1 MRFYKKYIGLGTLCL
16 CLLFSATMGHA
27 SSGSTPPSPSQ
38 YVTNLSKIAPQ
49 NFRDLRAMTTP
60 ITVQK
65 VLDGVS
71 FLGQDNQIY
80 RLAGI
85 DIPAPESD
93 MGAQAINALRTLIE
107 GKPIRGYMSK
117 KDSKGRTNRMGQIL
131 IHAVTKDNVWA
142 QGYLIENGLAR
153 VATTISNPEQ
163 ASSMLIIESNARAQG
178 KGIWAKD
185 ESRVISSDDAL
196 NRLNSFQVVE
206 GVITSS
212 ATVRNQMYLNFGIR
226 GQSDWRKDFTVGIS
240 PTLRRALA
248 KNKVNTME
256 LQNARVRVRGWVQNY
271 NGPYIELDHPE
282 QLEILSKGSALP
294 QGAINTPNAPRVDA
308 PHIDAPKLET
318 DMKSHEEITTDQTQ

>member
-1 MRFYKKYIGLGTLCL
+1 
-16 CLLFSATMGHA
+16 MGHA
-27 SSGSTPPSPSQ
+27 SSGTPPTSATSPSQ

-85 DIPAPESD
+85 DIPVPDSD
-93 MGAQAINALRTLIE
+93 AGMQSITALRTLIE
-107 GKPIRGYMSK
+107 GKPLRGYMSK

-131 IHAVTKDNVWA
+131 IHATTKDNVWV

-163 ASSMLIIESNARAQG
+163 ASSMLSIENNARAEK
-178 KGIWAKD
+178 KGIWSN
-185 ESRVISSDDAL
+185 ESSRVITSDEAL
-196 NRLNSFQVVE
+196 THLNSFQVVE
-206 GVITSS
+206 GVVTSS
-212 ATVRNQMYLNFGIR
+212 ATVRNQMFLNFGIR
-226 GQSDWRKDFTVGIS
+226 GQSDWRKDFTIGIS
-240 PTLRRALA
+240 PALRRSLA
-248 KNKVNTME
+248 RNKINTME

-294 QGAINTPNAPRVDA
+294 QGAINTPNAPRVDT
-308 PHIDAPKLET
+308 PHVDAPKLEKN
-318 DMKSHEEITTDQTQ
+318 MQEHEEITTDQNQ